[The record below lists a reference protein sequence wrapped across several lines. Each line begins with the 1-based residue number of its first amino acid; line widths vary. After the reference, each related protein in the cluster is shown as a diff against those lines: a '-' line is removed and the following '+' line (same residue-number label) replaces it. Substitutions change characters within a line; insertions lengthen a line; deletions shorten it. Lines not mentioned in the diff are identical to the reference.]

1 MGAFY
6 KEEIQEDRQRTA
18 TTAATTG
25 VPASLGTLVL
35 SAVGTAADA
44 GTDFVYRVW
53 TEAIAAV
60 PDATPQEV
68 AFFVGQLWQ
77 TFSRKKS
84 IHNPTGI
91 VISSIGSSM
100 KLQIEAHRKAA
111 EAKHEAE
118 ARDRMEAIRLWTE
131 IANDTE
137 SESEASRGQVREIL
151 RSYGV
156 EIE

>member
-1 MGAFY
+1 MGVPY
-6 KEEIQEDRQRTA
+6 KEEIQENRATTA
-18 TTAATTG
+18 TTD
-25 VPASLGTLVL
+25 VPASLGALVL
-35 SAVGTAADA
+35 SAVGAAADA

-60 PDATPQEV
+60 PDATPDEV
-68 AFFVGQLWQ
+68 AQFVGQLWH
-77 TFSRKKS
+77 TFTRKRS

-91 VISSIGSSM
+91 VISSIGSTM

-111 EAKHEAE
+111 EARREAD
-118 ARDRMEAIRLWTE
+118 ARDRAEAVRVWTE

-137 SESEASRGQVREIL
+137 NESEASRAQAREIL
-151 RSYGV
+151 RSYGG